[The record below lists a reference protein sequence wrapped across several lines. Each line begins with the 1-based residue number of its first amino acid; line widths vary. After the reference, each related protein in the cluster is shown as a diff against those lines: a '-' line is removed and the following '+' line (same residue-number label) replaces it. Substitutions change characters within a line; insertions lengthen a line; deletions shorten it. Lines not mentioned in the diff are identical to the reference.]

1 MEVAFDQRSFAAI
14 ARLFARAAGPQGAMK
29 EEAMRMMVKIQI
41 PTEEGSEALKDGSMD
56 KLINESLAA
65 MNPECAYFFLEDGL
79 RTMLAVFNMQSASD
93 MVPLL
98 EPSMMGLNAEV
109 QLFPVMTRDDLK
121 SGFDKLQQQS

>member
-1 MEVAFDQRSFAAI
+1 VEVAFDQRSFAAI

-121 SGFDKLQQQS
+121 SGFYKLQQQS